1 MFTFKRRKVVPQTNP
16 ESGQQAAKA
25 LFDAGLLQA
34 VSRSM
39 ACVMFDPHGRLL
51 DANDNFL
58 NAMGYTLSEVVG
70 RDHSM
75 FCAPDLVDSDEY
87 RNFRAALSAGTVH
100 QGQFRRVRKN
110 GTPIYLEASYTP
122 VRDLSGNVTGIV
134 KVAQD
139 ITVKAQEDM
148 HVRALQQAMDRSMA
162 RIEFTPD
169 GHIVDANDN
178 FLNAVGYRM
187 DEIRGKHHRIF
198 CTRDYQQSADYQH
211 FWADLADGRFHS
223 GECERVAKGNRPLW
237 LEATYNP
244 VVDDR
249 GNVVGVVKF
258 AIDVTHRHQQ
268 AENNQRVVSSTRV
281 ISAEAVKRSEEAV
294 NYSGQNSESINS
306 LSRQVQEGR
315 QRVGQLGELAKRINE
330 ITRAISEIAS
340 QTNLLALNAAI
351 ESARAGEAGRG
362 FAVVADEVRKLATKT
377 DEQAKIIADIIAQTQ
392 HEVQEVSD
400 SMLRCSEQSEH
411 AMSSNAAALGA
422 LKALDVC
429 SRKLSELMGSM
440 DQGGAQR

>member
-1 MFTFKRRKVVPQTNP
+1 MFNFKKRDAVSNNPLITQQT
-16 ESGQQAAKA
+16 AKSQ
-25 LFDAGLLQA
+25 FEAGLLQA

-39 ACVMFDPHGRLL
+39 ACVMFDAQGHLL
-51 DANDNFL
+51 DANNNFL
-58 NAMGYTLSEVVG
+58 QAMGYTLDEVKG

-75 FCAPDLVDSDEY
+75 FCEPDLVQSAEY
-87 RNFRAALSAGTVH
+87 RDFRSALSAGTVH
-100 QGQFRRVRKN
+100 QGQFRRVRKD
-110 GTPIYLEASYTP
+110 GSAIYLEASYTP
-122 VRDLSGNVTGIV
+122 VRDENGHITGIV

-139 ITVKAQEDM
+139 ITDKAQQDM

-169 GHIVDANDN
+169 GHILDANDN
-178 FLNAVGYRM
+178 FLNAVGYRLS
-187 DEIRGKHHRIF
+187 ELKGKHHRMF
-198 CTRDYQQSADYQH
+198 CTQAYQHSPEYQH

-244 VVDDR
+244 VVDDQ
-249 GNVVGVVKF
+249 GKVVGVVKF
-258 AIDVTHRHQQ
+258 ATDVTHRHQL
-268 AENNQRVVSSTRV
+268 ADSNQRVVSTTRV
-281 ISAEAVKRSEEAV
+281 ISAEAVKKSEEAV
-294 NYSGQNSESINS
+294 AYSSQNSESISS
-306 LSRQVQEGR
+306 LSQQVQQGR
-315 QRVGQLGELAKRINE
+315 ERVEQLGELAKRIND

-377 DEQAKIIADIIAQTQ
+377 DEQAKTITGIIDQTQ
-392 HEVQEVSD
+392 QEVREVSE
-400 SMLRCSEQSEH
+400 SMQRCAEQSEH
-411 AMSSNAAALGA
+411 AMSSNASALGA

-429 SRKLSELMGSM
+429 SKKLSELMGSM